1 MARLHQEYV
10 SRVEEKILGLEVVDG
25 KGVRVLGGGDD
36 VVIPTTEELSEYVH
50 EPKAYDDITAA
61 EVNVVQLAEEK
72 VAIAQQTYNL
82 IDEVCN
88 RLDMTLTDFEKALQV
103 RVSWIYFGV
112 LCLIFL
118 ILYLSLDSR
127 LSLQHAGEFQAPGT
141 AKPNDLAAINVI
153 PGTPDWILAKVISFD
168 AQTGMY
174 KLSDEDTESNKSKS
188 RPLTFAKLEMGMLL
202 AYTLSY

>member
-50 EPKAYDDITAA
+50 EPKAYKDITAA

-103 RVSWIYFGV
+103 RVSWITAICNICHCF
-112 LCLIFL
+112 LLFL
-118 ILYLSLDSR
+118 ICTYLL
-127 LSLQHAGEFQAPGT
+127 
-141 AKPNDLAAINVI
+141 
-153 PGTPDWILAKVISFD
+153 ILACRRSMLGNFRRLGLPNQMIW
-168 AQTGMY
+168 Q
-174 KLSDEDTESNKSKS
+174 LS
-188 RPLTFAKLEMGMLL
+188 M
-202 AYTLSY
+202 